1 MTHPRITNTSA
12 VAAQHIKVLVHGPS
26 GAGKTRL
33 CATTGGRPLIISA
46 ESGLLSLREFNLDVW
61 EIKNYADLAEVFTFL
76 RTDTSYDWVCLDS
89 ISEIAEVVLAA
100 EKGLTKDP
108 RKAYGEMSD
117 KMVALIRSFRD
128 LPKNVYM
135 AAKQGKTKDEMTGAV
150 MFGPSAPGQ
159 KIAEALP
166 YFFDEVFA
174 LHNWK
179 DDEGNYKSA
188 FQTRRDAQYEA
199 KDRSGALAPA
209 EPANLGAVRAKILAT
224 IPAVSAAGVINQ
236 PTKETTNA

>member
-1 MTHPRITNTSA
+1 
-12 VAAQHIKVLVHGPS
+12 
-26 GAGKTRL
+26 
-33 CATTGGRPLIISA
+33 
-46 ESGLLSLREFNLDVW
+46 
-61 EIKNYADLAEVFTFL
+61 
-76 RTDTSYDWVCLDS
+76 
-89 ISEIAEVVLAA
+89 
-100 EKGLTKDP
+100 
-108 RKAYGEMSD
+108 
-117 KMVALIRSFRD
+117 
-128 LPKNVYM
+128 M

-166 YFFDEVFA
+166 YFFDIVLA

-188 FQTRRDAQYEA
+188 FQTRRDTQYEA

-209 EPANLGAVRAKILAT
+209 ELANLGAIRAKILAT

-236 PTKETTNA
+236 PTKEQTNA